1 MIGYLQHRWGAEG
14 GYREFFG
21 IAFPLVLST
30 ASWSIQHFVDRVF
43 LTWHSTQDL
52 AAAMPAGMTNFTFV
66 SLFLGIA
73 GYINTFVAQYVGA
86 RRPRNVGPV
95 VWQGAY
101 LALLAALF
109 GLALVAL
116 ARPLFDLIGHDPA
129 IREKE
134 IVYFRI
140 LCYGFFPLVVSTSAS
155 CFFSGRGKTWTV
167 LAVNIAYTSFNIVL
181 DYGLIFGRWGL
192 PAWGIRG
199 AAWATNIAT
208 LFSALLFLGLMLQ
221 RGYRE
226 EFKTLQ
232 GWRFN
237 FPLFRRLLR
246 FGGPSGLTFM
256 LDIMAFSLFILLT
269 GRLGMVELAASN
281 LAANINSLAFMPLI
295 GCSIAVSTMVGQRLG
310 QNRPHQA
317 EYCTWTGFHFAFLY
331 MTGMA
336 LAYVFTPEL
345 FLLPFDA
352 RAQGAAFTAARSTAL
367 VLLRIVAVYC
377 VFDAMYIVF
386 TAALKGA
393 GDTRYV
399 LCLSV
404 GLSWALMVI
413 PGFLALSYFDVGI
426 YGLWSILCAY
436 IVVAGIAFYLRFR
449 AGQWKDMRVIEDHPS
464 KSESEPWS
472 IAPD

>member
-86 RRPRNVGPV
+86 RRPQNVGPV
-95 VWQGAY
+95 IWQGAY

-109 GLALVAL
+109 ALALVAL

-134 IVYFRI
+134 VIYFRI
-140 LCYGFFPLVVSTSAS
+140 LCYGIFPLVISTAAS

-167 LAVNIAYTSFNIVL
+167 LAVNIAYTSFNIIL

-208 LFSALLFLGLMLQ
+208 LFSALLFLGLILQ

-237 FPLFRRLLR
+237 FPLFCRLLR

-295 GCSIAVSTMVGQRLG
+295 GCGIAVSTMVGQRLG
-310 QNRPHQA
+310 QNRPQQA

-336 LAYVFTPEL
+336 LAYLFTPEL

-352 RAQGAAFTAARSTAL
+352 RAQGAAFTAARATAL
-367 VLLRIVAVYC
+367 VLLRIVALYC
-377 VFDAMYIVF
+377 VFDAMYIIF
-386 TAALKGA
+386 TAALKGS

-399 LCLSV
+399 LYLSV
-404 GLSWALMVI
+404 GLSWAFMVI
-413 PGFLALSYFDVGI
+413 PVFLALSFFDVGI
-426 YGLWSILCAY
+426 YVLWSFLCAY
-436 IVVAGIAFYLRFR
+436 IIVAGIAFYLRFR
-449 AGQWKDMRVIEDHPS
+449 AGQWKDMRVIEEHPS
-464 KSESEPWS
+464 KSAGEPWS